1 MWSTRHQ
8 ISGFGFGAFNLKES
22 AFLYS
27 PLLSETPL
35 VWKRGSVI
43 NSASHKSST
52 GRPIS
57 PKFNIW
63 VCPEELSCTWLLWS
77 LLACE
82 CQCWCYRHGKA
93 LLRDAVLV
101 LLMLQQGTE
110 CFQVLR
116 SLHLQPDRQ
125 QSHWLTEIE
134 RGLSPCYP
142 LSHLL
147 LPSPSLFQSCP
158 SISTGSGTCQ
168 ALPKLL

>member
-22 AFLYS
+22 AFLYR

-101 LLMLQQGTE
+101 LLMLQQGTVFPGSQKSPSAAWQAAKSLADRDWE
-110 CFQVLR
+110 R
-116 SLHLQPDRQ
+116 SL
-125 QSHWLTEIE
+125 S
-134 RGLSPCYP
+134 
-142 LSHLL
+142 L
-147 LPSPSLFQSCP
+147 LPPFPFTPPFPFSVPVM
-158 SISTGSGTCQ
+158 SIHQHRLWNLSGSS
-168 ALPKLL
+168 